1 MQVSLVLPTVQD
13 NLGLGLTYA
22 IFAGIGLVSLVTI
35 YNIVPETRGKTLE
48 EIEALWDKDE

>member
-1 MQVSLVLPTVQD
+1 MSLVLPTVQD
-13 NLGLGLTYA
+13 TLGLGTTYA
-22 IFAGIGLVSLVTI
+22 VFAGIGVISLVTI